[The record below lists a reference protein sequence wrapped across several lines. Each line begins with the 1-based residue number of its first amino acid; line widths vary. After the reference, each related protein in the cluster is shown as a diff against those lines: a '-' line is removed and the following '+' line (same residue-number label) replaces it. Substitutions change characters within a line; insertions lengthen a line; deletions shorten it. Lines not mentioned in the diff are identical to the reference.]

1 MRSILLS
8 LSLLAGLWSGMAL
21 GGGGVDINTAS
32 AEELAE
38 ALQGVGPSKA
48 EAIVAYRKQNGPFR
62 SVDELVEVKGIGEAT
77 IEANRD
83 RLTASEM
90 LPSSD

>member
-21 GGGGVDINTAS
+21 GSGVDINTAS

-77 IEANRD
+77 VEANRD
-83 RLTASEM
+83 RLTVSEM